1 MANSGYSSLS
11 GAPGSSLSVGFIS
24 LGCAKNLVDS
34 EHMAAVLRAEGITL
48 ARSPEEAD
56 VILVNT
62 CGFIGDAKEE
72 SVDAILRACALK
84 QSGGC
89 RAVIVAGCLIQRY
102 REELQRAIPE
112 VDAFIGLDQLPE
124 IGRVVRR
131 LERGEHGILKVSAV
145 SRKVFSPLPS
155 RIILT
160 GGPFAYVKIAE
171 GCNHRC
177 AFCAIPSIRGRYRS
191 RGMDDIVREAE
202 SLLGQGIRE
211 LNLIS
216 QDTTRYGFDRLTA
229 GGHDLKDGADLPK
242 LLRRLGKLG
251 GRFWIRLLYGHP
263 AYLSDELLETMGEI
277 PQVCRYLDIPIQH
290 AQADV
295 LRAMCRPGGVEAVRQ
310 FPVRARS
317 LLPGVVLRTTCLV
330 GFPGET
336 AAQFNELVAFVSETQ
351 FDHLGVFAFS
361 PEETTAAAA
370 LPRQVSAATG
380 QRRRDKLMAIQQE
393 IAFRKNLDQRGRGDE
408 ALLIRP
414 LPKNIWEARS
424 RGQAPEVDGIT
435 RLKGMPATAKPGAL
449 VKIRYTGAAGYD
461 LKAEVIRR
469 HAEPV

>member
-1 MANSGYSSLS
+1 MTRHSM
-11 GAPGSSLSVGFIS
+11 LSVGFIS

-34 EHMAAVLRAEGITL
+34 EHMASVLRAEGIAL

-72 SVDAILRACALK
+72 SVDAILQACRLK

-102 REELQRAIPE
+102 QAELQRAMPE
-112 VDAFIGLDQLPE
+112 VDAFIGLDQLAE
-124 IGRVVRR
+124 IGRVVRKVGQ
-131 LERGEHGILKVSAV
+131 GESGILKVSAV

-160 GGPFAYVKIAE
+160 GGPFAYLKIAE

-177 AFCAIPSIRGRYRS
+177 AFCAIPAIRGRYRS
-191 RGMDDIVREAE
+191 RGMDDIVKEAE
-202 SLLGQGIRE
+202 TLLGQGIRE

-216 QDTTRYGFDRLTA
+216 QDTTRYGHDR
-229 GGHDLKDGADLPK
+229 KDGADLPE
-242 LLRRLGKLG
+242 LLRRLGKLDG
-251 GRFWIRLLYGHP
+251 NFWVRLLYGHP
-263 AYLSDELLETMGEI
+263 AYLTDELLDTMGEVT
-277 PQVCRYLDIPIQH
+277 QVCRYLDIPIQH

-295 LRAMCRPGGVEAVRQ
+295 LRAMIRPGGVEAVRQ
-310 FPVRARS
+310 FPARARAR
-317 LLPGVVLRTTCLV
+317 LPGVVLRTTCLV

-336 AAQFNELVAFVSETQ
+336 VAQFNELVRFVQETG
-351 FDHLGVFAFS
+351 FDHLGVFAYS
-361 PEETTAAAA
+361 PEESTAATK
-370 LPRQVSAATG
+370 LPRQVSSATA

-393 IAFRKNLDQRGRGDE
+393 IAFRKAREKRGCEDE
-408 ALLIRP
+408 VLLIRP
-414 LPKNIWEARS
+414 LPNTLWESRS

-435 RLKGMPATAKPGAL
+435 KVKGVTATAKSGTL
-449 VKIRYTGAAGYD
+449 VKIRYRGAIGYD
-461 LKAEVIRR
+461 LKADARGFRGDV
-469 HAEPV
+469 

>member
-11 GAPGSSLSVGFIS
+11 GAPGASLSVGFIS

-34 EHMAAVLRAEGITL
+34 EHMAAVLRAEGIAL

-102 REELQRAIPE
+102 KKELQRAIPE

-124 IGRVVRR
+124 IGRVVRM
-131 LERGEHGILKVSAV
+131 LGQGVSGIIEVSAV

-160 GGPFAYVKIAE
+160 GGPFAYLKIAE

-191 RGMDDIVREAE
+191 RSLDDIEREAE

-216 QDTTRYGFDRLTA
+216 QDTTRYGFDR
-229 GGHDLKDGADLPK
+229 KDGATLPR

-251 GRFWIRLLYGHP
+251 GAFWIRLLYGHP
-263 AYLSDELLETMGEI
+263 AYLTDELLDAMGEVR
-277 PQVCRYLDIPIQH
+277 QVCRYLDIPIQH
-290 AQADV
+290 TQADV

-310 FPVRARS
+310 FPARARAR
-317 LLPGVVLRTTCLV
+317 LPGVVLRTTCLV

-336 AAQFNELVAFVSETQ
+336 AAQFNELVDFVRETR

-361 PEETTAAAA
+361 PEETTAAAK
-370 LPRQVSAATG
+370 LSRQVSSATG
-380 QRRRDKLMAIQQE
+380 RRRRDKLMAIQQD
-393 IAFRKNLDQRGRGDE
+393 IAFQKALDQRGRDDE

-414 LPKNIWEARS
+414 LKNKLWEARS

-435 RLKGMPATAKPGAL
+435 RVTGVHAAAKPGTL
-449 VKIRYTGAAGYD
+449 VEIRYTGAMGYD
-461 LKAEVIRR
+461 LKARSR
-469 HAEPV
+469 